1 MRKSIETLDPFVL
14 INHKVRTVT
23 LIVNRPLSEELGE
36 DAIVHLQTQSR
47 RMVQNEVQTARPLD
61 GRGGIEGRQVDVAEI
76 CSVTIESVPEDL
88 PIACSEALRY
98 VMAIAAI
105 RTDLASA
112 KGSRSEDGA
121 FNKT

>member
-1 MRKSIETLDPFVL
+1 MKYKRHARWTG
-14 INHKVRTVT
+14 
-23 LIVNRPLSEELGE
+23 EEAL
-36 DAIVHLQTQSR
+36 R
-47 RMVQNEVQTARPLD
+47 
-61 GRGGIEGRQVDVAEI
+61 GRQVDLAEI